1 MQTIEEQIL
10 ALESKKS
17 GDFFEDILI
26 DEKIHYLKKSLKGEE
41 RIVACTIGDEGC
53 ISCGS

>member
-10 ALESKKS
+10 SLESRKS

>member
-1 MQTIEEQIL
+1 MQTVEEQIL
-10 ALESKKS
+10 VLQSQKT

-41 RIVACTIGDEGC
+41 RVVACSMEEGC